1 MTPEFAYFLKVNVAF
16 VLFYAFYRL
25 LFYNDTFFKLRRASL
40 LAFFGLALLYPLLN
54 IQEWVKEQEP
64 MTEVIQI
71 YSAMLPEMTVT
82 PEVVVKTDWKG
93 ILLSASSY
101 MYWGVMALLFVRFFI
116 QLSSI
121 LLLAYRSR
129 RTVIHGVPVYRL
141 DKPAGPFSF
150 FKMIFI
156 HPESHSEKEIDEILT
171 HECTHVFQ
179 WHSVDVMI
187 CELITVICW
196 VNPFAW
202 LLKREVRH
210 NLEYLADNTVIQS
223 GYDCKSYQY
232 HLLGLA
238 HHYQAAATLYNSF
251 NVLHLKNRIS
261 MMNKKRSHGIGRTKY
276 LIFIPLAAF
285 LMLLSN
291 IEAVARI
298 TGEIAAEAVAGV
310 KEATEIS
317 VLSENDVKVSGQVID
332 DFNGP
337 VIGANVIV
345 KGTNVG
351 TITDTEGYF
360 VLETTKNAVL
370 RFSFP
375 GMKAKEVAVK
385 DVQGKLKVQLYSDGS
400 AQGSQ
405 SAPPPPP
412 MSPQISTDPSDLVFT
427 VVEVMPEFP
436 GGQGA
441 LLQFLAKSIKYPVIA
456 QQNGIQGRV
465 TCSFVVGKDG
475 VIRNIEVIRGVDP
488 SLDLEAT
495 RVISMMPKWKP
506 GMQKGKE
513 VSVKY
518 TVPVTFR
525 LQGKEDNKPTPLP
538 AGEGDNEITVVG
550 YGEQKSADTSGQ
562 VFAIVEKMPQFPGG
576 EKAINEFIS
585 KTLQYPVIAQEN
597 GIQGKVVC
605 SFIINQDGSVTDAE
619 VVSGVDPSLDREAL
633 RIVSAMPK
641 WTPGT
646 QRGKAV
652 RVKYT
657 MPVTFTLQ

>member
-25 LFYNDTFFKLRRASL
+25 LFYKDTFFKLRRASL

-317 VLSENDVKVSGQVID
+317 VLSEDDVKVSGQVID

-375 GMKAKEVAVK
+375 GMKAKEVEVK

>member
-25 LFYNDTFFKLRRASL
+25 LFYKDTFFKLRRASL

-317 VLSENDVKVSGQVID
+317 VLSEDDVKVSGQVID

-619 VVSGVDPSLDREAL
+619 VISGVDPSLDREAL
-633 RIVSAMPK
+633 SIVSAMPK

>member
-25 LFYNDTFFKLRRASL
+25 LFYKDTFFKLRRASL

-71 YSAMLPEMTVT
+71 YSAMLPEMIVT

-317 VLSENDVKVSGQVID
+317 VLSEDDVKVSGQVID

-513 VSVKY
+513 VNVKY

-538 AGEGDNEITVVG
+538 AGEGDNGITVVG
-550 YGEQKSADTSGQ
+550 YGEQKSTDTSGQ

-585 KTLQYPVIAQEN
+585 KTLQYPVIAQQN
-597 GIQGKVVC
+597 GIQGRVVC

-619 VVSGVDPSLDREAL
+619 VIGGVDPSLDKEAL
-633 RIVSAMPK
+633 RIVNAMPK
-641 WTPGT
+641 WIPGT

>member
-25 LFYNDTFFKLRRASL
+25 LFYKDTFFKLRRASL

-597 GIQGKVVC
+597 GSQGKVVC

>member
-1 MTPEFAYFLKVNVAF
+1 M
-16 VLFYAFYRL
+16 
-25 LFYNDTFFKLRRASL
+25 
-40 LAFFGLALLYPLLN
+40 N

-441 LLQFLAKSIKYPVIA
+441 LLQFLAKSIKYTVIA

>member
-25 LFYNDTFFKLRRASL
+25 LFYKDTFFKLRRASL

-291 IEAVARI
+291 IEAVAPI

-317 VLSENDVKVSGQVID
+317 VLSEDDVKVSGQVID

-619 VVSGVDPSLDREAL
+619 VISGVDPSLDREAL